1 MINLANRLKALRIEK
16 DVDTFSISEALGI
29 SEITYRRYERNESTP
44 DFQILQKIA
53 DFYQINITELLSD
66 DKIIFSNEQKGGTSN
81 NALIINQL
89 SEKLIQQYE
98 ERIRELKENNTELRQ
113 TINELKNSKI

>member
-1 MINLANRLKALRIEK
+1 MINLANRLRALRIQK
-16 DVDTFSISEALGI
+16 DVDTISLAEELGI
-29 SEITYRRYERNESTP
+29 SETTYRRYERNESTP

-98 ERIRELKENNTELRQ
+98 ERIKQYEERIKEKDEIIKELKD
-113 TINELKNSKI
+113 SKI

>member
-1 MINLANRLKALRIEK
+1 M
-16 DVDTFSISEALGI
+16 
-29 SEITYRRYERNESTP
+29 
-44 DFQILQKIA
+44 
-53 DFYQINITELLSD
+53 SD

-98 ERIRELKENNTELRQ
+98 ERIKQYEERIKEKDEIIKELKD
-113 TINELKNSKI
+113 SKI